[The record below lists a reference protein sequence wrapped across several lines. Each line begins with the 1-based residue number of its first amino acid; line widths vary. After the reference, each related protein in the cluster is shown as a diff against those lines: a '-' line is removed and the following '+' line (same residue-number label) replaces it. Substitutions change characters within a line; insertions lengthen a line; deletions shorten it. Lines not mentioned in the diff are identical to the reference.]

1 MQSFRDNHRNLTER
15 KKKRKREKDRKKG
28 RMKEEMK
35 ISPGS
40 KKWMKYADRIDNLL
54 ETPCHLI
61 DIYPIQVLENSPG
74 CFFRINDWILDN
86 EYELLAGKFFRM
98 LLKLNCYHDLTVCH
112 ENRIEK
118 NPAPDLLRKRVRK
131 CFSAKQ
137 RKRGYMIVFVDTDR
151 AMLVL
156 NGDDPWA
163 AVYNAD
169 ENLQALLRMLA
180 DSEGMFFRKAPL

>member
-1 MQSFRDNHRNLTER
+1 
-15 KKKRKREKDRKKG
+15 
-28 RMKEEMK
+28 MKEVMK
-35 ISPGS
+35 VSPGS
-40 KKWMKYADRIDNLL
+40 KKWKKYADRIDNLL

-61 DIYPIQVLENSPG
+61 DIYPIQVPENSPG

-86 EYELLAGKFFRM
+86 EYEQLAGKFFRM

-112 ENRIEK
+112 EDRIEK

-137 RKRGYMIVFVDTDR
+137 RKRGYMNVFVDTDR

-169 ENLQALLRMLA
+169 KELLALLEMLA
-180 DSEGMFFRKAPL
+180 DSEGMFVRKAPL

>member
-1 MQSFRDNHRNLTER
+1 
-15 KKKRKREKDRKKG
+15 
-28 RMKEEMK
+28 MKTVEELLQCPYW
-35 ISPGS
+35 IIDILPSQVPADSPGQYFAVE
-40 KKWMKYADRIDNLL
+40 KYFLQGERIEEIKQKHID
-54 ETPCHLI
+54 LI
-61 DIYPIQVLENSPG
+61 
-74 CFFRINDWILDN
+74 
-86 EYELLAGKFFRM
+86 
-98 LLKLNCYHDLTVCH
+98 LKLNCYHDLTVCH

-137 RKRGYMIVFVDTDR
+137 RKRGYMNVFVDTDR

>member
-1 MQSFRDNHRNLTER
+1 
-15 KKKRKREKDRKKG
+15 
-28 RMKEEMK
+28 MK
-35 ISPGS
+35 ISPDS
-40 KKWMKYADRIDNLL
+40 NEWMEYADRIDYLL

-61 DIYPIQVLENSPG
+61 DIYPIQVPENSPG
-74 CFFRINDWILDN
+74 SYFRINDWILDN
-86 EYELLAGKFFRM
+86 EYEELAGKYFHI
-98 LLKLNCYHDLTVCH
+98 LLKLNCYHDLTIYH
-112 ENRIEK
+112 EDHIIK
-118 NPAPDLLRKRVRK
+118 NPAPDILRKRVRK
-131 CFSAKQ
+131 CFAAKQ
-137 RKRGYMIVFVDTDR
+137 RKRGYMNVFVDTDR